1 MSSQELDGTAK
12 GDLFV
17 GNVTNIRTD
26 QQPGGSLSYKAGG
39 ETLFTVL

>member
-17 GNVTNIRTD
+17 GIVTNIGTD
-26 QQPGGSLSYKAGG
+26 KQPGGSLSYKADG